1 MSLIQEIKE
10 QVLQGNQIAKAEALQ
25 LYGEPLE
32 ELCLAA
38 DEIRYQFCGNR
49 FDLCTIINGKSGRC
63 SENCKYC
70 AQSACYH
77 TEIEE
82 YPLLAVEKIK
92 EQAKYNEERGV
103 LRYSI
108 VTSGKALNDTEVEHV
123 CESVRE
129 IHKESKIKVCV
140 SGGLLNETQFR
151 KLKQAGV
158 TRVHNNLETS
168 RQNFPNVCT
177 THTYEQRVN
186 NIHMLQRLGFEICSG
201 GIIGMGESKEDIVD
215 MLLDLREIQPEALPI
230 NFLLPIPGTPLEN
243 ADTSVLTPAY
253 CMKVL
258 CLARLMAPQSD
269 IRCAAGREVYF
280 KGREKELL
288 SIVDSIF
295 ASGYLTADGQGISDT
310 IKTITD
316 AGFTYEIESD

>member
-1 MSLIQEIKE
+1 MSLIREIKE

-82 YPLLAVEKIK
+82 YTLLAVEKIK

-151 KLKQAGV
+151 
-158 TRVHNNLETS
+158 
-168 RQNFPNVCT
+168 
-177 THTYEQRVN
+177 
-186 NIHMLQRLGFEICSG
+186 
-201 GIIGMGESKEDIVD
+201 
-215 MLLDLREIQPEALPI
+215 
-230 NFLLPIPGTPLEN
+230 
-243 ADTSVLTPAY
+243 
-253 CMKVL
+253 
-258 CLARLMAPQSD
+258 
-269 IRCAAGREVYF
+269 
-280 KGREKELL
+280 
-288 SIVDSIF
+288 
-295 ASGYLTADGQGISDT
+295 
-310 IKTITD
+310 
-316 AGFTYEIESD
+316 

>member
-1 MSLIQEIKE
+1 MSLIQEIKDR
-10 QVLQGNQIAKAEALQ
+10 
-25 LYGEPLE
+25 Y
-32 ELCLAA
+32 CR
-38 DEIRYQFCGNR
+38 EIRLQRQRPCSYMGNHWR
-49 FDLCTIINGKSGRC
+49 NYALRQTRSVTSFVEIDLIFVRSLNGKSGRC

-168 RQNFPNVCT
+168 RQNFP
-177 THTYEQRVN
+177 
-186 NIHMLQRLGFEICSG
+186 
-201 GIIGMGESKEDIVD
+201 K
-215 MLLDLREIQPEALPI
+215 
-230 NFLLPIPGTPLEN
+230 
-243 ADTSVLTPAY
+243 
-253 CMKVL
+253 
-258 CLARLMAPQSD
+258 CLYHS
-269 IRCAAGREVYF
+269 
-280 KGREKELL
+280 
-288 SIVDSIF
+288 
-295 ASGYLTADGQGISDT
+295 YL
-310 IKTITD
+310 
-316 AGFTYEIESD
+316 

>member
-70 AQSACYH
+70 AQSVCYH

-129 IHKESKIKVCV
+129 IHKES
-140 SGGLLNETQFR
+140 
-151 KLKQAGV
+151 
-158 TRVHNNLETS
+158 
-168 RQNFPNVCT
+168 
-177 THTYEQRVN
+177 
-186 NIHMLQRLGFEICSG
+186 
-201 GIIGMGESKEDIVD
+201 
-215 MLLDLREIQPEALPI
+215 
-230 NFLLPIPGTPLEN
+230 
-243 ADTSVLTPAY
+243 
-253 CMKVL
+253 
-258 CLARLMAPQSD
+258 
-269 IRCAAGREVYF
+269 
-280 KGREKELL
+280 
-288 SIVDSIF
+288 
-295 ASGYLTADGQGISDT
+295 
-310 IKTITD
+310 
-316 AGFTYEIESD
+316 